1 MPKKVGYF
9 TLLEKTFFLT
19 VLISLWLPLYLRLKL
34 GLNLG

>member
-9 TLLEKTFFLT
+9 TLLEKPFSLI

-34 GLNLG
+34 ELSPG